1 MGVSVHYR
9 GSLTDKRQ
17 IQPLINELEDIAQ
30 SIQAKCRVFDEDWNE
45 KPDAHLEHNSAGQ
58 ATIVGNIGLKGVSLQ
73 LHERCETLFLCFD
86 ASGVLTSPIQ
96 VAFRADSDYAV
107 DPDHWL
113 SVKTQFAGAKV
124 HVALVELLRYL
135 KGKYIHDL
143 EVDDEAG
150 YWGNQDIT
158 AVERDIDL
166 INRGIDA
173 IANRLETIPTQ
184 DTDDIVK
191 QITIALRRMKER
203 EDEQNE

>member
-1 MGVSVHYR
+1 MGLTVHYR

-17 IQPLINELEDIAQ
+17 IKPLINELEDIAQ
-30 SIQAKCRVFDEDWNE
+30 SINADCRVYDEDWGE
-45 KPDAHLEHNSAGQ
+45 KPDARFEHNSAGQ
-58 ATIVGNIGLKGVSLQ
+58 ATIVGNIGLKGVSLK
-73 LHERCETLFLCFD
+73 LHDRCETLFLCFD

-150 YWGNQDIT
+150 YWENQDMA

-166 INRGIDA
+166 INRGIEA
-173 IANRLETIPTQ
+173 ISNRLETVPTK

-191 QITIALRRMKER
+191 QITIALRKMKER
-203 EDEQNE
+203 EDEQND